1 MVGKLP
7 KITLPRTS
15 DGFAK
20 KLNKLNGV
28 GIKTRKQA
36 YEYAYL
42 MLESINF
49 ELKKLEEQVIKLEGC
64 AALNGKVLLE
74 GLIERYKPLQ
84 EKWQKN
90 LQYTIDHFNEP
101 IKINK

>member
-1 MVGKLP
+1 MANKLP

-15 DGFAK
+15 DGFTK
-20 KLNKLNGV
+20 KLNKLNDA

-49 ELKKLEEQVIKLEGC
+49 ELKKLEEQVIKLEGR

-84 EKWQKN
+84 EKWKN
-90 LQYTIDHFNEP
+90 RLQYTIDHFNEP
-101 IKINK
+101 VKLNQ